1 MRFSLT
7 FVPKNENLESCG
19 LAVSRARSEARHFGF
34 DWQFPNTDPKRLP
47 PFPMTRA
54 RPESPSR
61 ADPEGSPGSPATA
74 EPSALVP
81 AARAASPTARKASL
95 AWRLS
100 LLPAR
105 GSTET
110 LPKAAQK
117 ADAAETCAFLDEDAK
132 RLRREQTDADAL
144 LRGTK
149 KNACLSVA
157 FASHS
162 LTRRAFPKVEP
173 SRAVTAYKTDAAIA
187 SWMEKRR
194 QKEQGRMLLR
204 VRRARRDLD
213 WILTRRKAQ
222 IAVCRREVKND
233 KAERALEAKAKRE
246 ELDKLAVAP
255 PEKTRS
261 EGARE
266 ERGRPRDANETSV
279 ADDAGKRDDRLEK
292 KNARGSRL
300 DSVDAPRS
308 TRRPTA
314 AGTTTHRRGSLAHVS
329 RRGSVRDLAGM
340 HFGRIASRSTTTRVV
355 DDDTSDE
362 ERKSARAKRTSRS
375 FSRRPVR
382 VETKSVWVGPGQF
395 VSMRVEMPPAALAIN
410 KNAGHHKEGQGQNNH
425 TRVSRDDDVFGP
437 LGTSSRSRRS
447 SSFSRVL
454 FGTRDARAAH
464 PRRARRSST
473 KA

>member
-1 MRFSLT
+1 
-7 FVPKNENLESCG
+7 
-19 LAVSRARSEARHFGF
+19 
-34 DWQFPNTDPKRLP
+34 
-47 PFPMTRA
+47 MTRA

-81 AARAASPTARKASL
+81 AARAASPTARQASL

-110 LPKAAQK
+110 LPKAAPSMDA
-117 ADAAETCAFLDEDAK
+117 ADACAFLDEDAK
-132 RLRREQTDADAL
+132 RLRREKTDADAL

-149 KNACLSVA
+149 KNACLSLS
-157 FASHS
+157 FASTSHS
-162 LTRRAFPKVEP
+162 LTRRAFPSVEP

-425 TRVSRDDDVFGP
+425 TRVSRDDDVFG
-437 LGTSSRSRRS
+437 TSSRSRRS

-454 FGTRDARAAH
+454 FSAQH

>member
-1 MRFSLT
+1 
-7 FVPKNENLESCG
+7 
-19 LAVSRARSEARHFGF
+19 
-34 DWQFPNTDPKRLP
+34 
-47 PFPMTRA
+47 
-54 RPESPSR
+54 
-61 ADPEGSPGSPATA
+61 
-74 EPSALVP
+74 
-81 AARAASPTARKASL
+81 
-95 AWRLS
+95 
-100 LLPAR
+100 
-105 GSTET
+105 
-110 LPKAAQK
+110 
-117 ADAAETCAFLDEDAK
+117 
-132 RLRREQTDADAL
+132 
-144 LRGTK
+144 
-149 KNACLSVA
+149 
-157 FASHS
+157 
-162 LTRRAFPKVEP
+162 
-173 SRAVTAYKTDAAIA
+173 
-187 SWMEKRR
+187 
-194 QKEQGRMLLR
+194 MLLR

-410 KNAGHHKEGQGQNNH
+410 KNAGHHKEGQGQNNR
-425 TRVSRDDDVFGP
+425 TNVSRDDDVFGP
-437 LGTSSRSRRS
+437 SSRSRRS

-454 FGTRDARAAH
+454 FSAHHSARAAH

>member
-1 MRFSLT
+1 
-7 FVPKNENLESCG
+7 
-19 LAVSRARSEARHFGF
+19 
-34 DWQFPNTDPKRLP
+34 
-47 PFPMTRA
+47 MTRA

-81 AARAASPTARKASL
+81 AARATSPTARQASL

-110 LPKAAQK
+110 LPKAAPSM
-117 ADAAETCAFLDEDAK
+117 DAADKCAFLDEDAK
-132 RLRREQTDADAL
+132 RLRREKTDADAL

-149 KNACLSVA
+149 KNACLSLS

-162 LTRRAFPKVEP
+162 LTRRAFPGVEP

-187 SWMEKRR
+187 SWTEKRR

-340 HFGRIASRSTTTRVV
+340 HFGRIASRSTTTRVETS
-355 DDDTSDE
+355 DETSDE

-410 KNAGHHKEGQGQNNH
+410 KNAGHHKEGQGQNNR
-425 TRVSRDDDVFGP
+425 TNVSRDDDVFGP
-437 LGTSSRSRRS
+437 SSRSRRS

-454 FGTRDARAAH
+454 FGSRDARGAH

>member
-1 MRFSLT
+1 
-7 FVPKNENLESCG
+7 
-19 LAVSRARSEARHFGF
+19 
-34 DWQFPNTDPKRLP
+34 
-47 PFPMTRA
+47 MTRA
-54 RPESPSR
+54 RPESPSH

-81 AARAASPTARKASL
+81 AARAASPTARQASL

-105 GSTET
+105 GATET
-110 LPKAAQK
+110 LPKAAPR
-117 ADAAETCAFLDEDAK
+117 DAAAEGAFLDEDAK
-132 RLRREQTDADAL
+132 RLRREKTDADAL
-144 LRGTK
+144 LRGTTK
-149 KNACLSVA
+149 KNQNASASASLSLS

-162 LTRRAFPKVEP
+162 NTRRAFPSVEP

-187 SWMEKRR
+187 SWMEKRA

-255 PEKTRS
+255 PEKTSPER
-261 EGARE
+261 RE
-266 ERGRPRDANETSV
+266 ERGRQPDANETSV
-279 ADDAGKRDDRLEK
+279 ADDAEGDDRLEK
-292 KNARGSRL
+292 KNARGRRL

-340 HFGRIASRSTTTRVV
+340 HFGRIASRSTTRVV
-355 DDDTSDE
+355 NDDDDE
-362 ERKSARAKRTSRS
+362 ERKSAKSAKRTSRS
-375 FSRRPVR
+375 PSGRPVR

-395 VSMRVEMPPAALAIN
+395 VNMRVEMPPAALAIQTR
-410 KNAGHHKEGQGQNNH
+410 AGHHAGQGQNNP
-425 TRVSRDDDVFGP
+425 TRAAHDKNVFVPTREGPSSRG
-437 LGTSSRSRRS
+437 RSRRS
-447 SSFSRVL
+447 SSMSVNMFSAHS
-454 FGTRDARAAH
+454 ARAAH